1 MCLDGRFLACLKLQS
16 LYYFFFFQTLAKS
29 LQQLLDYEEPDMED
43 TFMQTFRIGFRDIFG
58 NSVHHDLQEGGAEI
72 FVTQQ
77 NKRVS
82 VPYFA

>member
-1 MCLDGRFLACLKLQS
+1 MCLS
-16 LYYFFFFQTLAKS
+16 LTSNCNHFYSFFSFFFQTLAKS

-43 TFMQTFRIGFRDIFG
+43 AFMQTFRIGFRDIFG
-58 NSVHHDLQEGGAEI
+58 NSVYHDLREGGAEI